1 MPTVRWPFWPLAVKL
16 PLSATSRCTVM
27 PAPGAGTAVSV
38 NVASPPS
45 VTSAPAAMRIS
56 GGSSSSRTTTVAS
69 PSVAEGA

>member
-1 MPTVRWPFWPLAVKL
+1 
-16 PLSATSRCTVM
+16 M

-45 VTSAPAAMRIS
+45 VTSGPAAMRIS